1 MSQFDFV
8 IGRRIFVMGQKG
20 EEKKN
25 YILRKAEQ
33 VFARKG
39 YTSVTMK
46 DIVDECGISRGGLY
60 KYFGSTREIFE
71 ELLSRQ
77 KGDDVSFFTEGM
89 GNKASALD
97 ILHEFFEK
105 QKTEM
110 INMQG
115 SIRIAVYEYFLSQ
128 KNDHVKDLLEG
139 YFNGAVAL
147 VSQTLAYGIDRGEIV
162 PLDTEQTARHIVL
175 VLEGLNTLAMGTPVS
190 PKLIE
195 EQMGLI
201 MNMLV
206 KAGTGGMP

>member
-1 MSQFDFV
+1 
-8 IGRRIFVMGQKG
+8 MGQKG

-25 YILRKAEQ
+25 YILKKAEQ

-46 DIVDECGISRGGLY
+46 DIVEECGISRGGLY

-71 ELLSRQ
+71 ELLSGQ
-77 KGDDVSFFTEGM
+77 KGNDVSFFLEGM
-89 GNKASALD
+89 SNRISAID
-97 ILHEFFEK
+97 IFHEFFEK

-110 INMQG
+110 VNMQR

-128 KNDHVKDLLEG
+128 KNDLAADLLKN
-139 YFNGAVAL
+139 YFNDAVAL
-147 VSQTLAYGIDRGEIV
+147 VSQTLAYGIGRGEIV

-175 VLEGLNTLAMGTPVS
+175 VLEGLNTLAMGTSVP

-195 EQMGLI
+195 EQTGLI

-206 KAGTGGMP
+206 KA